1 MVTVERVREARNA
14 SRGARSRGARV
25 GLVPTMGYLHEGHLA
40 LVRRAREL
48 AEFVVV
54 SIFVNPT
61 QFGPGEDFERY
72 PRDWDRDSGL
82 CRRAGVD
89 LVFAPPVE
97 ELYPEGAQTWVSVED
112 LSGPLCGG
120 SRPGHFR
127 GVATVVS
134 KLFHAVEPD
143 VAVFGEK
150 DYQQLQ
156 VIRRMARDLLMPVRV
171 EGIPIVREQDG
182 LALSSRNV
190 YLTGEQRGQALAL
203 SRALARAQDLVSTGE
218 ERVAPILEEVRRVLE
233 GAGVRVEYAEIRHPE
248 TLAPVDSVRPRAVLA
263 LAGVV
268 GATRLIDN
276 RILETPGTVG
286 GEVKR

>member
-1 MVTVERVREARNA
+1 MITVERVREARNA
-14 SRGARSRGARV
+14 SRGAKSRGARV

-61 QFGPGEDFERY
+61 QFGPNEDFERY
-72 PRDWDRDSGL
+72 PRDWERDSDL
-82 CRRAGVD
+82 CRGAGVD

-97 ELYPEGAQTWVSVED
+97 ELYPEGSQTWVSVEE

-127 GVATVVS
+127 GVATVVA

-143 VAVFGEK
+143 VAIFGEK

-171 EGIPIVREQDG
+171 EGIPIVREEDG

-190 YLTGEQRGQALAL
+190 YLKGGQRGQALAL
-203 SRALARAQDLVSTGE
+203 SRALARAQDLVSAGE
-218 ERVAPILEEVRRVLE
+218 ERVAPILDEVRRVLE

-248 TLAPVDSVRPRAVLA
+248 TLAPVASVRPRAVLA
-263 LAGVV
+263 LAGLV

-276 RILETPGTVG
+276 RILETPGTA
-286 GEVKR
+286 GEEVER

>member
-1 MVTVERVREARNA
+1 MVTVEQVREVRNA
-14 SRGARSRGARV
+14 SRGARSRGGRV

-61 QFGPGEDFERY
+61 QFGPNEDFERY
-72 PRDWDRDSGL
+72 PRDWERDSAL
-82 CRRAGVD
+82 CRGAGVD

-97 ELYPEGAQTWVSVED
+97 ELYPDGAQTWVTVED
-112 LSGPLCGG
+112 LAGPLCGAG
-120 SRPGHFR
+120 RPGHFR
-127 GVATVVS
+127 GVATVVA

-156 VIRRMARDLLMPVRV
+156 VIRRMARDLLMPVRI
-171 EGIPIVREQDG
+171 EGVPTVREADG

-190 YLTGEQRGQALAL
+190 YLKGEQRGQARAL
-203 SRALARAQDLVSTGE
+203 SRALARAQELVSAGE
-218 ERVAPILEEVRRVLE
+218 ERADPILSAVRGLLQE
-233 GAGVRVEYAEIRHPE
+233 AGVRVEYAELRHPE
-248 TLAPVDSVRPRAVLA
+248 TLVPVESVRPRALLA
-263 LAGVV
+263 LAASV
-268 GATRLIDN
+268 GPTRLIDN
-276 RILETPGTVG
+276 RVLQAPETSG